1 MAKKTD
7 AGTKR
12 VVLFTSEKGGAGKSF
27 AACSLVDYARSS
39 GQRVAAYDSDGGV
52 GALLKLYGSRG
63 ADREIEM
70 QQDPVAGVGYYNLR
84 NDDERATLVNACAS
98 GEAIIIHDLAGGG
111 LADLMRIQD
120 AGAGLKRLLR
130 AFESTGYRVT
140 FVHLLTNDDSA
151 TASIATYLDM
161 IEEAG
166 EVGKIVDH
174 VVVKNRL
181 YGAKD
186 TDFPFWIGFKDHETR
201 EAIGGGTR
209 ARVKEAGGVEVEL
222 PALDRRTAAMIKPM
236 GIKLADGETS
246 RRLDLS
252 SQQHVRNYRLDF
264 AEAIA
269 PAKPLL
275 GLN

>member
-1 MAKKTD
+1 
-7 AGTKR
+7 
-12 VVLFTSEKGGAGKSF
+12 
-27 AACSLVDYARSS
+27 
-39 GQRVAAYDSDGGV
+39 
-52 GALLKLYGSRG
+52 
-63 ADREIEM
+63 
-70 QQDPVAGVGYYNLR
+70 
-84 NDDERATLVNACAS
+84 
-98 GEAIIIHDLAGGG
+98 
-111 LADLMRIQD
+111 MRIQD

-130 AFESTGYRVT
+130 AFDSTGYRVT

-151 TASIATYLDM
+151 TASVATYLDM

-181 YGAKD
+181 YGIRD
-186 TDFPFWIGFKDHETR
+186 VDFPFWVGFKDHESGET
-201 EAIGGGTR
+201 IGGGTR
-209 ARVKEAGGVEVEL
+209 TRIKNAGGVEIEL
-222 PALDRRTAAMIKPM
+222 PSLDRRTAAMIKPM

-269 PAKPLL
+269 PAKSLL
-275 GLN
+275 GLV

>member
-1 MAKKTD
+1 MDKKADGD
-7 AGTKR
+7 ANR

-27 AACSLVDYARSS
+27 GACSLIDYARSS

-63 ADREIEM
+63 VDGDIEM

-84 NDDERATLVNACAS
+84 NDDERSTLVNACAS
-98 GEAIIIHDLAGGG
+98 GECVIVHDLAGGG

-130 AFESTGYRVT
+130 AFDSTGYRVT

-151 TASIATYLDM
+151 TASVATYLDM

-181 YGAKD
+181 YGARD
-186 TDFPFWIGFKDHETR
+186 IDFPFWVGFKDHESGET
-201 EAIGGGTR
+201 IGGGTR
-209 ARVKEAGGVEVEL
+209 ARIKAAGGVEIEL
-222 PALDRRTAAMIKPM
+222 PSLDRRTAAMIKPL

-252 SQQHVRNYRLDF
+252 SQQHVRNYRIDF

-269 PAKPLL
+269 PAKSLM
-275 GLN
+275 GLA